1 MGKTRLIDSNEA
13 KILNVKTLNIQ
24 KANYIEKGIGMLL
37 LESQYMFAIN
47 RYWKDVNFDLILYS
61 TPPITL
67 NGVISQLKKKYNAYT
82 YLMLKDIFPQ
92 NAVDLEFFS
101 KTSLLYKMFRRK
113 EKDFIKFQ
121 TISDVH
127 HLAI

>member
-1 MGKTRLIDSNEA
+1 
-13 KILNVKTLNIQ
+13 
-24 KANYIEKGIGMLL
+24 MLL

-92 NAVDLEFFS
+92 MLLIWNSFLKLVYFTKCLGGKK
-101 KTSLLYKMFRRK
+101 KTLSNFRLYRMYITWQYRIC
-113 EKDFIKFQ
+113 IK
-121 TISDVH
+121 
-127 HLAI
+127 A